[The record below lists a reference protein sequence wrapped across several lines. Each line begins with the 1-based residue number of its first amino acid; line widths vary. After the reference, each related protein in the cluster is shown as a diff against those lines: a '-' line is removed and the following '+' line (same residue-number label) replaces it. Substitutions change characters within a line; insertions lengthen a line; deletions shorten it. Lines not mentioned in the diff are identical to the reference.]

1 MSVLTRL
8 AAGLFLSVCLAV
20 PAVADMTTS
29 QSNDPAA
36 DLGQSLTALFGQ
48 ERTGLSAA
56 GDARLTAIT
65 AKPAAPVKVAKK
77 ARGKVVA
84 PAYDTAWLQAQAI
97 PERNAD
103 FTCLATAIYHE
114 ARGEGIKGQAAVAE
128 VILNRSES
136 GLYPA
141 SVCGVVN
148 QKGHGGCQFSYVC
161 DGRSDAI
168 ADRSAYDVSERIAA
182 AMLGGAPR
190 LLTEGATHFH
200 TVAVSPDW
208 SRRFARTAAIGYHLF
223 YRQPIRTA
231 MN

>member
-84 PAYDTAWLQAQAI
+84 PAYDTAWLQAQAE
-97 PERNAD
+97 P
-103 FTCLATAIYHE
+103 LA
-114 ARGEGIKGQAAVAE
+114 V
-128 VILNRSES
+128 
-136 GLYPA
+136 
-141 SVCGVVN
+141 
-148 QKGHGGCQFSYVC
+148 
-161 DGRSDAI
+161 
-168 ADRSAYDVSERIAA
+168 VSEVDEAGKDQRQ
-182 AMLGGAPR
+182 R
-190 LLTEGATHFH
+190 H
-200 TVAVSPDW
+200 PDA
-208 SRRFARTAAIGYHLF
+208 RPGQRFANRDDVRL
-223 YRQPIRTA
+223 A
-231 MN
+231 MEDSEVEREQNKNEDKKSDPDDHHGLQGWW

>member
-1 MSVLTRL
+1 MSVLVRL
-8 AAGLFLSVCLAV
+8 AAGLCLSFCLAL
-20 PAVADMTTS
+20 PAAADMTAS

-36 DLGQSLTALFGQ
+36 ALGQSLTALFGQ
-48 ERTGLSAA
+48 ERTGLTAA

-65 AKPAAPVKVAKK
+65 AKPAVTAKVAKK
-77 ARGKVVA
+77 ARGKAAA
-84 PAYDTAWLQAQAI
+84 PTYDAAWLQAQAI
-97 PERNAD
+97 PERTTG

-114 ARGEGIKGQAAVAE
+114 ARGEGIRGQAAVAE
-128 VILNRSES
+128 VILNRAES

-148 QKGHGGCQFSYVC
+148 QRGNGGCQFSYVC

-168 ADRSAYDVSERIAA
+168 ADRAAYDVSERIAA

-190 LLTEGATHFH
+190 VLTDGATHFH
-200 TVAVSPDW
+200 TLAVSPDW

-223 YRQPIRTA
+223 YRQPIRIA